1 MPKKRCKSILMQE
14 LYVDARFKD
23 YSKNK
28 EGKFLTYKLC
38 LATKMLR

>member
-1 MPKKRCKSILMQE
+1 MPKKRCKCILMQE

-23 YSKNK
+23 YSKIK
-28 EGKFLTYKLC
+28 EGKLLPYQIC